1 MFRKIKKTAILLGCL
16 CAALSLTK
24 NPVSADTQS
33 KLMGSISWEKK
44 VAADVNDYLNIRKSA
59 DAGSKIVGV
68 LLPGCTAT
76 AESTE
81 GNWTKVKSGNI
92 SGYVLTKYL
101 VSEDKAR
108 KLYNKT
114 VGATGKVTASSL
126 IIREEATTNS
136 DRLTSVPR
144 GTILSLKNLED
155 GWYKVSCDGQSG
167 YVLGSYIKE
176 NAPKG
181 AITTS
186 AYDSMKEEK
195 EETKKEAKE
204 EQTSTSSKKKNGSY
218 VINCSDSELD
228 MLAAIVYCEAGGES
242 YKGKLAVAAVVVNR
256 VQSSR
261 YPDNVEA
268 VIKQKSQFSPVRSG
282 RFAKTLKKGAPNSC
296 YEAAIEALQG
306 ESPVGNAM
314 SFRAGHSKKGI
325 QIGNQYFF

>member
-1 MFRKIKKTAILLGCL
+1 MFRKIKKTAILLSCL
-16 CAALSLTK
+16 CAALSLTN

-33 KLMGSISWEKK
+33 KLLGSVSWEKK
-44 VAADVNDYLNIRKSA
+44 VAADVNDFLNIRKSA
-59 DAGSKIVGV
+59 DADAKIVGV
-68 LLPGCTAT
+68 LLPGRTAT
-76 AESTE
+76 VEGTE
-81 GNWTKVKSGNI
+81 GRWTKIRSGEI
-92 SGYVLTKYL
+92 SGYVMTKYL
-101 VSEDKAR
+101 VSEEDAR

-114 VGATGKVTASSL
+114 VGATGKVTANSL
-126 IIREEATTNS
+126 IIREEATTAS
-136 DRLTSVPR
+136 DRLTSVPK
-144 GTILSLKNLED
+144 GTVLSLKNLED
-155 GWYKVSCDGQSG
+155 GWYKVSCNGVNG
-167 YVLGSYIKE
+167 YVLGSYVKE
-176 NAPKG
+176 SAPKG
-181 AITTS
+181 AITKT

-195 EETKKEAKE
+195 EAKE
-204 EQTSTSSKKKNGSY
+204 ESKKEDTASSSKKKNGNY

-228 MLAAIVYCEAGGES
+228 MLAAIVYCEAGGEC

-282 RFAKTLKKGAPNSC
+282 RFAKTLKKGAPSSC

-314 SFRAGHSKKGI
+314 SFRAGHRKKGI

>member
-1 MFRKIKKTAILLGCL
+1 MFRKIKKTAILLGGL

-24 NPVSADTQS
+24 DPVLADTQS

-76 AESTE
+76 VEDTVGS
-81 GNWTKVKSGNI
+81 WTKVKSGDI

-101 VSEDKAR
+101 ASKDEAR

-126 IIREEATTNS
+126 IIREEATTAS
-136 DRLTSVPR
+136 DRLTSVPK
-144 GTILSLKNLED
+144 GTELSLKNLED
-155 GWYKVSCDGQSG
+155 GWYKVHCNGVNG
-167 YVLGSYIKE
+167 YVLGSYVKE
-176 NAPKG
+176 STPKG
-181 AITTS
+181 AITKTAYDDMKEDSEQQS
-186 AYDSMKEEK
+186 AYTS
-195 EETKKEAKE
+195 KKE
-204 EQTSTSSKKKNGSY
+204 NGKY

-268 VIKQKSQFSPVRSG
+268 VIKQKKQFSPVGSG
-282 RFAKTLKKGAPNSC
+282 KFAKILKKGAPSSC
-296 YEAAIEALQG
+296 YDAAIEALQG
-306 ESPVGNAM
+306 ESPVGNCM

-325 QIGNQYFF
+325 QIDNQYFF

>member
-33 KLMGSISWEKK
+33 KLMGSISWDKK
-44 VAADVNDYLNIRKSA
+44 VAADVNDFLNIRKSA
-59 DAGSKIVGV
+59 DASSKVVGV

-76 AESTE
+76 AEGTE
-81 GNWTKVKSGNI
+81 GKWTKVKSGSI

-101 VSEDKAR
+101 VSEDEAR
-108 KLYNKT
+108 KLYNKE

-126 IIREEATTNS
+126 IIRDEATTSS
-136 DRLTSVPR
+136 DRLTSVPK
-144 GTILSLKNLED
+144 GTVLSLKNLED
-155 GWYKVSCDGQSG
+155 GWYKVSCNGVNG
-167 YVLGSYIKE
+167 YVLGSYVKE
-176 NAPKG
+176 TAPKG
-181 AITTS
+181 AITKT
-186 AYDSMKEEK
+186 AYDDMQEDKTEAAEK
-195 EETKKEAKE
+195 KT
-204 EQTSTSSKKKNGSY
+204 TSSGSSKNSKY
-218 VINCSDSELD
+218 VISCSDSELD

-261 YPDNVEA
+261 YPDNVED

-282 RFAKTLKKGAPNSC
+282 RFAKTLKKGAPSSC
-296 YEAAIEALQG
+296 YEAAIEALEG
-306 ESPVGNAM
+306 ASPVGNAM

>member
-1 MFRKIKKTAILLGCL
+1 MFRKIKKTAILLGCF

-33 KLMGSISWEKK
+33 TLMGSISWDKM
-44 VAADVNDYLNIRKSA
+44 VAADVNNFLNIRKSA
-59 DAGSKIVGV
+59 DANSETVGI

-76 AESTE
+76 VE
-81 GNWTKVKSGNI
+81 GIEGKWTKVKSGNI
-92 SGYVLTKYL
+92 SGYVMTEYL
-101 VSEDKAR
+101 VSEDEAR
-108 KLYNKT
+108 LLYNKT
-114 VGATGKVTASSL
+114 VGATGKVTAGSL

-136 DRLTSVPR
+136 DRLTSVPK
-144 GTILSLKNLED
+144 GTELSLKSLED
-155 GWYKVSCDGQSG
+155 GWYNVSYNGVNG
-167 YVLGSYIKE
+167 YVFGSYVKE
-176 NAPKG
+176 TAPKG
-181 AITTS
+181 AITKA
-186 AYDSMKEEK
+186 AYDEMQKDKAEENS
-195 EETKKEAKE
+195 A
-204 EQTSTSSKKKNGSY
+204 SSSESSEKTNSKY
-218 VINCSDSELD
+218 VINCTDSELD

-268 VIKQKSQFSPVRSG
+268 VIKQKSQFSPVSSG
-282 RFAKTLKKGAPNSC
+282 RFAKTLKTGAPSSC

>member
-1 MFRKIKKTAILLGCL
+1 MFRKIKKTAILLGCI
-16 CAALSLTK
+16 CAVLSLTK
-24 NPVSADTQS
+24 NPVSADTQT
-33 KLMGSISWEKK
+33 KLMGSVSWDKK
-44 VAADVNDYLNIRKSA
+44 VAADVNDFLNIRKSA
-59 DAGSKIVGV
+59 DTSAKIVGV

-81 GNWTKVKSGNI
+81 GKWTKITSGNI
-92 SGYVLTKYL
+92 SGYVMTKYL
-101 VSEDKAR
+101 VSADEAR

-114 VGATGKVTASSL
+114 VGATGKVTAGSL
-126 IIREEATTNS
+126 IIREEATTAS
-136 DRLTSVPR
+136 DRLTSVPK
-144 GTILSLKNLED
+144 GTVLSLKSLED
-155 GWYKVSCDGQSG
+155 GWYKVSCNGVNG
-167 YVLGSYIKE
+167 YVLGSYVKE

-181 AITTS
+181 AITKT
-186 AYDSMKEEK
+186 AYDDMQEDKEEEK
-195 EETKKEAKE
+195 AA
-204 EQTSTSSKKKNGSY
+204 SSSKSSGKNNKGY

-261 YPDNVEA
+261 YPNNVED

-282 RFAKTLKKGAPNSC
+282 RFAKTLKKGAPSSC

-314 SFRAGHSKKGI
+314 SFRAGHSKKGT

>member
-44 VAADVNDYLNIRKSA
+44 VAADVNDYLNIRMSA

-76 AESTE
+76 VEGTE
-81 GNWTKVKSGNI
+81 GSWTKVRSGNI
-92 SGYVLTKYL
+92 SGYVLTKYV
-101 VSEDKAR
+101 VSKDDAR
-108 KLYNKT
+108 KFYNET

-144 GTILSLKNLED
+144 GTVLSLKNLED
-155 GWYKVSCDGQSG
+155 GWYKVSCDDING
-167 YVLGSYIKE
+167 YVLGRYVKE
-176 NAPKG
+176 NAPEG
-181 AITTS
+181 AITKT
-186 AYDSMKEEK
+186 AYDNLK
-195 EETKKEAKE
+195 EETKKAVE
-204 EQTSTSSKKKNGSY
+204 EEKKSTSSNNKKNSNY
-218 VINCSDSELD
+218 VISCSDSELD

-256 VQSSR
+256 VKSSR
-261 YPDNVEA
+261 YPDDVEA

-282 RFAKTLKKGAPNSC
+282 RFAKTLKKGAPSSC
-296 YEAAIEALQG
+296 YDAAIEALQG

-314 SFRAGHSKKGI
+314 SFRAGHSRKGI